1 MSLTLRTSPPAPR
14 APLWAALAAALAL
27 GACSGTPA
35 PREEMAV
42 AKTTVDR
49 VTTAP
54 DTAAAAPVELQAA
67 RDKLSRA
74 ERAMADKD
82 YDQARRLAEQ
92 AQADARLAEAKAQAT
107 RSERA
112 VNELQDSP
120 VLR

>member
-27 GACSGTPA
+27 GASSGTPA

-54 DTAAAAPVELQAA
+54 DTAAASSSNASASSVA
-67 RDKLSRA
+67 S
-74 ERAMADKD
+74 
-82 YDQARRLAEQ
+82 
-92 AQADARLAEAKAQAT
+92 
-107 RSERA
+107 
-112 VNELQDSP
+112 
-120 VLR
+120 

>member
-74 ERAMADKD
+74 ERAMAALKR
-82 YDQARRLAEQ
+82 YRYQPVVREGETVEQRARMRMRFT
-92 AQADARLAEAKAQAT
+92 ARDG
-107 RSERA
+107 R
-112 VNELQDSP
+112 
-120 VLR
+120 